1 MTTPGEDGHGAHAT
15 IAQTARIEQKSTI
28 GGMLWIGFYTTIL
41 SILTLTLFRFWG
53 RTQFRRR
60 LWKETLVDG
69 EPLEYVGKGSELF
82 FGFLIAIFTV
92 MAPVVGL
99 LLFAQLAM
107 QPPLSFVVI
116 FVVYLALYVLI
127 FAALFLTRRYQLSRT
142 LWRGVRF
149 AQEGAPFAFAISA
162 FGQALLALVTLG
174 WFAPKM
180 RLNLAEWMW
189 SRTKYGD
196 LGFAYDS
203 SPAAR
208 TEKVWASFALAW
220 FGVFLY
226 YIAVGIGA
234 LFILSAAGGIPG
246 AAQILQIYVVA
257 IVLIIPLLLTTA
269 WHEAVML
276 RQITKSISLGDVT
289 FRIRAGAWDVLLL
302 VVTNALLVI
311 FTLGFGAMAA
321 EMRGWR
327 FVARRLEVTGQL
339 DYGRIGQAASR
350 GPRTGEGM
358 ADAFDLS
365 GGV

>member
-1 MTTPGEDGHGAHAT
+1 MTIQGQDGQGARAPGAT
-15 IAQTARIEQKSTI
+15 IEQTSTI

-60 LWKETLVDG
+60 LWKETVIDG

-92 MAPVVGL
+92 MAPMVGAI
-99 LLFAQLAM
+99 LFAQLAM
-107 QPPLSFVVI
+107 QPPWSIVVI
-116 FVVYLALYVLI
+116 VVVYLALYVLV

-162 FGQALLALVTLG
+162 FGQALLTIITFG

-203 SPAAR
+203 SPTAR
-208 TEKVWASFALAW
+208 TEKVWTSFALAW
-220 FGVFLY
+220 FGGIIYYLAFIGSVFA
-226 YIAVGIGA
+226 IM
-234 LFILSAAGGIPG
+234 SAAGGVPG
-246 AAQILQIYVVA
+246 PAQFLQIYGA
-257 IVLIIPLLLTTA
+257 ALGLLIPLLLLTA

-276 RQITKSISLGDVT
+276 RQIAKSISLGDVSV
-289 FRIRAGAWDVLLL
+289 RVHVGAWDVLLL
-302 VVTNALLVI
+302 VFTNALLVI

-327 FVARRLEVTGQL
+327 FVARRLELSGQL
-339 DYGRIGQAASR
+339 NYGAIGPAASR

>member
-1 MTTPGEDGHGAHAT
+1 MIRETHDAPTTAGAKIDQH
-15 IAQTARIEQKSTI
+15 STI
-28 GGMLWIGFYTTIL
+28 GGMLWIGFYTSIL

-60 LWKETLVDG
+60 LWKETVIDG

-92 MAPVVGL
+92 MAPMVGA

-107 QPPLSFVVI
+107 QPPASFVVI
-116 FVVYLALYVLI
+116 FAVYLMFYVLI

-149 AQEGAPFAFAISA
+149 AQEGQPLAFALSA
-162 FGQALLALVTLG
+162 FGQALLTIITFG

-189 SRTKYGD
+189 SRTKFGD

-203 SPAAR
+203 SPQAR

-220 FGVFLY
+220 LGSIVFYL
-226 YIAVGIGA
+226 AFIGA
-234 LFILSAAGGIPG
+234 VFAIMSASGGNPG
-246 AAQILQIYVVA
+246 PMQFVQMYAAALA
-257 IVLIIPLLLTTA
+257 LIIPLLLMTA

-276 RQITKSISLGDVT
+276 RQITKSISLGEVS
-289 FRIRAGAWDVLLL
+289 FRVHVGAWDVLLL
-302 VVTNALLVI
+302 VFTNALLVI

-321 EMRGWR
+321 EMRSWR
-327 FVARRLEVTGQL
+327 FVARRLELAGQL
-339 DYGRIGQAASR
+339 NYSAIGQAASR

>member
-1 MTTPGEDGHGAHAT
+1 MTIEGQGARAPGAT
-15 IAQTARIEQKSTI
+15 IAQNSTI
-28 GGMLWIGFYTTIL
+28 GGMLWIGFYTAIL
-41 SILTLTLFRFWG
+41 SIFTLTLFRFWG

-60 LWKETLVDG
+60 LWKETVIDG

-92 MAPVVGL
+92 MAPMVGAI
-99 LLFAQLAM
+99 LFAQLAM
-107 QPPLSFVVI
+107 QPPASFVVI
-116 FVVYLALYVLI
+116 GVVYILLYVLV

-149 AQEGAPFAFAISA
+149 AQEGAPFAFALSA
-162 FGQALLALVTLG
+162 FGQALLTILTLG

-203 SPAAR
+203 SPTAR

-220 FGVFLY
+220 FGAILY
-226 YIAVGIGA
+226 YVAVIAAVFVIMET
-234 LFILSAAGGIPG
+234 SGGVPG
-246 AAQILQIYVVA
+246 PAQILQIYGVA
-257 IVLIIPLLLTTA
+257 LVLIIPLLLTTA

-276 RQITKSISLGDVT
+276 RQIAKSLSLGDVQ
-289 FRIRAGAWDVLLL
+289 FRVHAGAWDVLLL
-302 VVTNALLVI
+302 VFTNALLVI

-327 FVARRLEVTGQL
+327 FVARRLELSGQL
-339 DYGRIGQAASR
+339 NYAAIGQASTR